1 MMPGRSLEC
10 RVLDRGTVGAMTDRS
25 ALPEYDELPERS
37 GLPVSWDVWPDG
49 DGPLFGCLNLLTP
62 DRIARAARL
71 VREGKVFALNW
82 SMGLPD
88 PPLFGR
94 QPFRH
99 EVTGGES
106 STSHD
111 DVLHGWNTQSSSQW
125 DGFRHIRNHA
135 AATADDVPGT
145 GHFGGVDDHDHG
157 IDHWASRGIAGRAVL
172 ADLDR
177 WRASIG
183 RPIRCDDADPVDAHE
198 ILECLDA
205 QGTRLEEG
213 DVLLLRFGWISWYE
227 RQDAETRRRIA
238 GIDALRT
245 PGLRPGEEMARTLWN
260 LHVAAVGCDNP
271 AVEVWP
277 PGAASTPEHEAE
289 VRADRTRLHEI
300 FTHTLLL
307 PMLGIPLGEMWN
319 LDALADHCAETG
331 RYESFFVSAPLNL
344 PRGVASPPNALAIV

>member
-1 MMPGRSLEC
+1 MSWTSLYGRDMSNHTL
-10 RVLDRGTVGAMTDRS
+10 
-25 ALPEYDELPERS
+25 LPDYDDLPKRA
-37 GLPVSWDVWPDG
+37 GLPVSWDVWPEA
-49 DGPLFGCLNLLTP
+49 DGPLLGCLNMLTP
-62 DRIARAARL
+62 DRVVSAARL

-94 QPFRH
+94 QSFRH
-99 EVTGGES
+99 EVTGGDT

-111 DVLHGWNTQSSSQW
+111 DVLHDWNTQSSSQW

-135 AATADDVPGT
+135 AAVDEGVEGT
-145 GHFGGVDDHDHG
+145 GHFGGVDDRDHG
-157 IDHWASRGIAGRAVL
+157 IDHWAERGIVGRAVL
-172 ADLDR
+172 ADLGR

-183 RPIRCDDADPVDAHE
+183 RPIRCDEADPIDAHE
-198 ILECLDA
+198 IAECLAA
-205 QGTRLEEG
+205 QGTQLQEG
-213 DVLLLRFGWISWYE
+213 DVLLLRFGWIEWYE
-227 RQDAETRRRIA
+227 NQSAEVRRRIA
-238 GIDALRT
+238 GVDSLRT

-277 PGAASTPEHEAE
+277 PGAASSPEHEAE
-289 VRADRTRLHEI
+289 VRSDRSRLHEI

-319 LDALADHCAETG
+319 LDALASHCAATG
-331 RYESFFVSAPLNL
+331 RYECFFVSAPLNL
-344 PRGVASPPNALAIV
+344 PQGVASPPNALAIV